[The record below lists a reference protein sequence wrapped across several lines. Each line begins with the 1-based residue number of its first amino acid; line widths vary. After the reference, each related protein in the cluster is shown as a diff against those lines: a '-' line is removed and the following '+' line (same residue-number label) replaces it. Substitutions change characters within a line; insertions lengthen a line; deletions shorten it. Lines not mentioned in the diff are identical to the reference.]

1 MRRQK
6 GEQRMREPTSVPQ
19 FLQKPLPNVSLRDL
33 VAPLFRKKWVFVITF
48 LSVLTAAD
56 LVALLMS
63 PQYTSRMSVLVNRER
78 LDPVVTTGA
87 TTQLVT
93 DGNPVSEE
101 EINSE
106 AELLKSR
113 DVLEKVVLANGLQKQ
128 QGGLIGILRAGQ
140 SEADRVER
148 AVTALAKNIK
158 VDVGTKTDLI
168 NVAYS
173 SSDPQV
179 AYGVLKTLG
188 TLYLEKH
195 VAVHRPPGSFE
206 FFAQE
211 TQKYQ
216 QALAQSENRLRSF
229 EQQQGAAAP
238 DLERAD
244 MALQVTNAVGQMHAT
259 VETIAADEQR
269 IHSDQ
274 REMDVTP
281 PRSAT
286 KQDVNAADMLL
297 QQLGSALLAAQTKR
311 TQLLAKYDPHY
322 PLVLEADQE
331 VADAK
336 IAIAQ
341 AEKNPYVNKETD
353 RDPTFEWLREDLV
366 KTQADLAA
374 QRANLVAIRA
384 GIAGMQAQMADLDQK
399 AVTQQDLLR
408 DVKANEDNYLLY
420 LAKREQARTSDALDK
435 TRIANVAIA
444 VPPAIP
450 ALPTHGLL
458 FYVLGGFV
466 LATLLA
472 ISAAYFADY
481 FDPSFHS
488 PSQVMDTLGIPVVVA
503 VSKKIA

>member
-1 MRRQK
+1 
-6 GEQRMREPTSVPQ
+6 MRELNPDPQ
-19 FLQKPLPNVSLRDL
+19 IFQKPLPNLSLRDL
-33 VAPLFRKKWVFVITF
+33 ATPLFRRKWVLIVTF
-48 LSVLTAAD
+48 WGVFTAVGLGG
-56 LVALLMS
+56 LVMS
-63 PQYTSRMSVLVNRER
+63 PQYPSRMSVLVNRER
-78 LDPVVTTGA
+78 IDPVVTTGA

-113 DVLEKVVLANGLQKQ
+113 DVLEKVVLASGLQKPH
-128 QGGLIGILRAGQ
+128 GGFLLGLLHSGQ
-140 SEADRVER
+140 SEADRVES
-148 AVTALAKNIK
+148 AVAALAKNIK

-168 NVAYS
+168 NVTYS
-173 SSDPQV
+173 SSDPRL

-195 VAVHRPPGSFE
+195 VAVHRPPGSLE
-206 FFAQE
+206 FFAEE

-216 QALAQSENRLRSF
+216 QALDQSENRLRSF

-244 MALQVTNAVGQMHAT
+244 MAVQVTNSVGQMHAT

-269 IHSDQ
+269 IRSDQ
-274 REMDVTP
+274 QQMDVTP
-281 PRSAT
+281 QRSAT
-286 KQDVNAADMLL
+286 KQDVNAADLLL
-297 QQLGSALLAAQTKR
+297 QQLGSALLTAQTKR
-311 TQLLAKYDPHY
+311 TQLLAKYDPNY
-322 PLVLEADQE
+322 PLVREADQE
-331 VADAK
+331 VADARA
-336 IAIAQ
+336 AIAQ
-341 AEKNPYVNKETD
+341 AEKNPYINKETD
-353 RDPTFEWLREDLV
+353 RDPTFEWLRQDLV

-374 QRANLVAIRA
+374 QRANLVAVRA
-384 GIAGMQAQMADLDQK
+384 SIEGMQAQMADLDQK

-450 ALPTHGLL
+450 ALPTHSFLFFVYSGLA
-458 FYVLGGFV
+458 

-472 ISAAYFADY
+472 ISAAYLGDY
-481 FDPSFHS
+481 FDTSFHT
-488 PSQVMDTLGIPVVVA
+488 PAQVMDTLGIPVVVA
-503 VSKKIA
+503 VSKKTA

>member
-1 MRRQK
+1 
-6 GEQRMREPTSVPQ
+6 MRELNSGPQ
-19 FLQKPLPNVSLRDL
+19 LFQKPLPNLSLRDL
-33 VAPLFRKKWVFVITF
+33 ATPLFRRKWVLVTTF
-48 LSVLTAAD
+48 LSVLTAVGLAG
-56 LVALLMS
+56 VFAS
-63 PQYTSRMSVLVNRER
+63 PEYTSRMSILINRER
-78 LDPVVTTGA
+78 IDPVVTTGA

-106 AELLKSR
+106 AELVKSR
-113 DVLEKVVLANGLQKQ
+113 DVLEKVALINGLEKRHGGSFLGLLRSG
-128 QGGLIGILRAGQ
+128 QG
-140 SEADRVER
+140 EADRVES
-148 AVTALAKNIK
+148 AVTALARNIK

-168 NVAYS
+168 DVTYS
-173 SSDPQV
+173 SSDPRLS
-179 AYGVLKTLG
+179 YGVLKTLG

-195 VAVHRPPGSFE
+195 AAVHRPPGSYE

-216 QALAQSENRLRSF
+216 QALNQSENRLRGF

-244 MALQVTNAVGQMHAT
+244 MAVQVTNAVGQMHGT

-274 REMDVTP
+274 QQMEVTP
-281 PRSAT
+281 QRSAT
-286 KQDVNAADMLL
+286 KQNVNAADMLL
-297 QQLGSALLAAQTKR
+297 QQLGSALLTAQTKR
-311 TQLLAKYDPHY
+311 TQLLTKYDPNY
-322 PLVLEADQE
+322 PLVREADQE

-336 IAIAQ
+336 AAIAE

-366 KTQADLAA
+366 KTKADLAA
-374 QRANLVAIRA
+374 QGANLIAIRA
-384 GIAGMQAQMADLDQK
+384 SIGGMQAQMADLDQK

-444 VPPAIP
+444 VPPAIA
-450 ALPTHGLL
+450 ALPTHGFL
-458 FYVLGGFV
+458 FFAFSGLAM
-466 LATLLA
+466 ATLVA
-472 ISAAYFADY
+472 ISAAYLADY
-481 FDPSFHS
+481 FDSSFHT
-488 PSQVMDTLGIPVVVA
+488 PAQVMDTLGIPVVVA
-503 VSKKIA
+503 VSKKSA

>member
-1 MRRQK
+1 
-6 GEQRMREPTSVPQ
+6 MRELDPGPQ
-19 FLQKPLPNVSLRDL
+19 LVEKPLPHLSLRDL
-33 VAPLFRKKWVFVITF
+33 AAPLFRRKWVLIITF
-48 LSVLTAAD
+48 LGVFAIAGLAG
-56 LVALLMS
+56 LVMS

-78 LDPVVTTGA
+78 IDPVVTTGA

-113 DVLEKVVLANGLQKQ
+113 DVLERVVLENDLQKRQ
-128 QGGLIGILRAGQ
+128 HEGSLLGLLHSGRSG
-140 SEADRVER
+140 ADRVES
-148 AVTALAKNIK
+148 AVAALAKNIK

-168 NVAYS
+168 NVTYS
-173 SSDPQV
+173 SSDPRLSY
-179 AYGVLKTLG
+179 AVLKTLG
-188 TLYLEKH
+188 ILYLQKH
-195 VAVHRPPGSFE
+195 VAVHRPPGSYE
-206 FFAQE
+206 FFAEE
-211 TQKYQ
+211 TEKYQ
-216 QALAQSENRLRSF
+216 QALDQAESRLRNF
-229 EQQQGAAAP
+229 EKLQGAAAP

-244 MALQVTNAVGQMHAT
+244 MAMQVTNAVGQMHAT

-269 IHSDQ
+269 IRSDQ
-274 REMDVTP
+274 RQLEVTP
-281 PRSAT
+281 QRSAT

-297 QQLGSALLAAQTKR
+297 QQLGSALLTAQTKR
-311 TQLLAKYDPHY
+311 TQLLAKYDSNY
-322 PLVLEADQE
+322 PLVREANQE

-336 IAIAQ
+336 AAIDQ
-341 AEKNPYVNKETD
+341 AEKNPYVNQETD

-374 QRANLVAIRA
+374 QRSNLVAIRS
-384 GIAGMQAQMADLDQK
+384 GIAGMQSQMVDLDQK

-450 ALPTHGLL
+450 ALPTHGFL
-458 FYVLGGFV
+458 FFVFSGFA
-466 LATLLA
+466 LAILLA
-472 ISAAYFADY
+472 ISAAYISDY
-481 FDPSFHS
+481 FDSSFHT
-488 PSQVMDTLGIPVVVA
+488 PVEVMDTLGIPVVVA
-503 VSKKIA
+503 VPKKTA